1 MPDGLLLAA
10 FALTLVVNAV
20 LIVVAIRA
28 MQPGGALSDQPRR
41 RPDDSWVAG
50 TDPEARM
57 RGATV
62 GGTGVGG
69 GAERATAQTP
79 SESSGA
85 PVAPVAPD
93 APDAPDAPPGQ
104 PVKRRGRPTAAP
116 ADGDEPP
123 KTSPARKRAE
133 RQSRPATAADIAP
146 VPPPRTLPKR
156 TTRSSKG
163 SAPGGNGRRRRFS
176 LPPLDEDGEKVS
188 RSIETF
194 LSGGESTAD
203 PAAND
208 AHDDGDVPTTV
219 ALVAITELATASS
232 SAASPSGNGHEPPP
246 PDHDASVER
255 GDSAPPATNDA
266 LAAVE
271 RSLRSA
277 ARGTDRVDVQQAG
290 RFRVVLAS
298 AGELA
303 ARAYLRRVRATVEPL
318 LDELDPPRRLA
329 VATATVL
336 DDPLER
342 ADELAERRLA
352 TAIEAD
358 DRDHRVRDEGRLE
371 KPRASGD

>member
-41 RPDDSWVAG
+41 RADESSVG
-50 TDPEARM
+50 QTDPEPRAH
-57 RGATV
+57 GAIVGPATV
-62 GGTGVGG
+62 ARA
-69 GAERATAQTP
+69 AEGPPAETP
-79 SESSGA
+79 SESVAPGA
-85 PVAPVAPD
+85 PVAPVAPG
-93 APDAPDAPPGQ
+93 AAVAPPGE
-104 PVKRRGRPTAAP
+104 PVKRRGRTATRP
-116 ADGDEPP
+116 ADQDGPP
-123 KTSPARKRAE
+123 TSPARNRAA
-133 RQSRPATAADIAP
+133 RQSRPATAAEVAP
-146 VPPPRTLPKR
+146 AQPAAAKR
-156 TTRSSKG
+156 TTRSSKAP
-163 SAPGGNGRRRRFS
+163 APGGNGRRRRFS

-194 LSGGESTAD
+194 LSGGESTPD

-208 AHDDGDVPTTV
+208 ADDDTDVPTTV
-219 ALVAITELATASS
+219 ALVAITDAAPPSS
-232 SAASPSGNGHEPPP
+232 SRESPSRNGHEPPH
-246 PDHDASVER
+246 PDQDASVDRAE
-255 GDSAPPATNDA
+255 SAPPATNDA

-342 ADELAERRLA
+342 AEELAERRLA

-358 DRDHRVRDEGRLE
+358 DRDHRVRDEERVE

>member
-41 RPDDSWVAG
+41 RRDESAAG
-50 TDPEARM
+50 AADPQAPLHGSSAGRAAEVLADEARN
-57 RGATV
+57 
-62 GGTGVGG
+62 
-69 GAERATAQTP
+69 
-79 SESSGA
+79 ESVAA
-85 PVAPVAPD
+85 PVAL
-93 APDAPDAPPGQ
+93 PPE
-104 PVKRRGRPTAAP
+104 PPRRGGRRPRKPPEGVDPPTSPAPKRARRESRAASSADAAP
-116 ADGDEPP
+116 ARGDGR
-123 KTSPARKRAE
+123 TASARARKT
-133 RQSRPATAADIAP
+133 AT
-146 VPPPRTLPKR
+146 
-156 TTRSSKG
+156 
-163 SAPGGNGRRRRFS
+163 PGGNGRRRRFS

-194 LSGGESTAD
+194 LSGGEASPD
-203 PAAND
+203 PDGND
-208 AHDDGDVPTTV
+208 ADDDADVPPTTV
-219 ALVAITELATASS
+219 ALLAVTDAGTASPGT
-232 SAASPSGNGHEPPP
+232 ASPSRNGHEPSRAE
-246 PDHDASVER
+246 DAPLVPGE
-255 GDSAPPATNDA
+255 SAPPATDDA

-277 ARGTDRVDVQQAG
+277 ARGTDRVDAQQTG
-290 RFRVVLAS
+290 RFRVVLAP

-352 TAIEAD
+352 TAIEAN
-358 DRDHRVRDEGRLE
+358 DRDHRAGDGERLE